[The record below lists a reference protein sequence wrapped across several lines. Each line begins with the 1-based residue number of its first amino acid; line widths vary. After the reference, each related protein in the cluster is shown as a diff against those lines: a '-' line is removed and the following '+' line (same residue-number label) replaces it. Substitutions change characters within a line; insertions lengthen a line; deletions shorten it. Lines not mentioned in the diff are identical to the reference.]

1 MTTKQE
7 SNQLNKALIPQIM
20 DHSWH
25 HAANLSKQAGRH
37 IYQLIK
43 ADCLGHISR
52 HFFGKYNT
60 ANSNLDQLGT
70 RLTDLFA
77 CITNQIIFE
86 DLFIHSIFRL
96 ALNLG
101 SAISIAFAI
110 VHLCLQTVLL
120 SILLLLQMI
129 INFCI
134 VFGKNIICELIL
146 LKLMPNII
154 AVFFSLP
161 ICILSSAAR
170 KQTSI
175 HIENILENFSSIL
188 KTFIYVPYI
197 LIGHYKLKLCFE
209 PDKPDPQK
217 LNPADDQAFW
227 REIPALLSASKQS
240 LVASIQQIYEN
251 TYFIFLT
258 PMLLSLTWLCSTLL
272 FARGVI
278 RIALSPISVL
288 MPPIQKIIFGEETQN
303 CSYSPLSKVLNPSNL
318 PTKQNSDKIKTK

>member
-1 MTTKQE
+1 M
-7 SNQLNKALIPQIM
+7 
-20 DHSWH
+20 
-25 HAANLSKQAGRH
+25 
-37 IYQLIK
+37 
-43 ADCLGHISR
+43 
-52 HFFGKYNT
+52 
-60 ANSNLDQLGT
+60 
-70 RLTDLFA
+70 
-77 CITNQIIFE
+77 
-86 DLFIHSIFRL
+86 
-96 ALNLG
+96 
-101 SAISIAFAI
+101 
-110 VHLCLQTVLL
+110 
-120 SILLLLQMI
+120 
-129 INFCI
+129 
-134 VFGKNIICELIL
+134 FGKNIICELIL
-146 LKLMPNII
+146 LKLIPNII

-188 KTFIYVPYI
+188 KTFIYLPYI
-197 LIGHYKLKLCFE
+197 LIGHYKLKLYFE

-240 LVASIQQIYEN
+240 LVASILQIYEN

-288 MPPIQKIIFGEETQN
+288 MPPVQKIIFGEETQN
-303 CSYSPLSKVLNPSNL
+303 CSYSPLSKVLNSSNL
-318 PTKQNSDKIKTK
+318 PTKQNSDKIKPK